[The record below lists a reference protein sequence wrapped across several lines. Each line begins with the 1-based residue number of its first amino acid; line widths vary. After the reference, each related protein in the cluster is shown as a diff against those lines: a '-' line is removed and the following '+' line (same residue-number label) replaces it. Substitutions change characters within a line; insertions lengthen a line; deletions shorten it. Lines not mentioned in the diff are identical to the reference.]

1 MESRPR
7 DDGGRF
13 PVFLPCTWGKR
24 VWIDHRDA
32 ATEETHRCRFST
44 HSRDENAEKQEA
56 ATVSGVTVR
65 KICSFR
71 RQIESMVDAPLLC
84 DFQHDATAL
93 TMGEESLSSHLLT
106 HITTDVKQSLSHP
119 VRTGSRRHRLITKQS
134 DFMTH
139 SGNSSS
145 YECMLLSTF
154 FFFFRNPAQRNP
166 QTGHFFPRRV
176 INSGPVCCQRS
187 TRPL

>member
-7 DDGGRF
+7 DDGERF

-32 ATEETHRCRFST
+32 ARGEAGGWGGVHQCRFST
-44 HSRDENAEKQEA
+44 RSRDEDAEKQEA
-56 ATVSGVTVR
+56 ATVSGVTVG

-93 TMGEESLSSHLLT
+93 TTGEESLSSHLLT
-106 HITTDVKQSLSHP
+106 HITTHVKQSLSHP
-119 VRTGSRRHRLITKQS
+119 VRAGSRQHRLITKQS
-134 DFMTH
+134 DFTTH
-139 SGNSSS
+139 SGNS
-145 YECMLLSTF
+145 YECMLF
-154 FFFFRNPAQRNP
+154 FSFSF
-166 QTGHFFPRRV
+166 
-176 INSGPVCCQRS
+176 
-187 TRPL
+187 